1 MKVLLFWL
9 AGWFAQS
16 SAGFNHTPAQFSTL
30 SGDPDSLVTAVN
42 YEANVIT
49 APAALAGFIT
59 KLRELEAGQRS
70 QVRILHIGDSHIQ
83 ADILTGEMRRLL
95 QERFGNAGRGLVF
108 PYRQA
113 GTHGPRDLR
122 TSSNVTWTGRI
133 RTFQQGSP
141 PVGISGMGIRTALP
155 GATLTFS
162 LIGPNA
168 ADNAF
173 DQVTIFRGLGP
184 AEDDWEAEIPVFPA
198 NPSAPIIALKPQW
211 ITHRVQPGE
220 TLYGLSKRYGC
231 TVAALQAGNA
241 LAGTLIS
248 VGQLLQIPQPA
259 GPAMAPAVETSFRN
273 QGRIIGSG
281 TAGAQVLQL
290 TEPSLSIRFRNS
302 TRIAPQGQSTLY
314 GVSLENSQ
322 KTGIL
327 YHMAGVNGTTFYHF
341 NRGEYFLDQIP
352 DLAPDLIIISLG
364 TNESVQQNLKT
375 EDFAAEVSQFLQ
387 RLRTAAPEADL
398 LMTTNPDVLLQ
409 RKYDN
414 PKGAALREVLLE
426 QCVSGEVAGW
436 DLYGVM
442 GGLGSIRQWRKQQL
456 AYIDYIHF
464 TEAGYKLQASLL
476 FQALMQV
483 YATY

>member
-1 MKVLLFWL
+1 MKMLLFWL
-9 AGWFAQS
+9 AWWCAQS
-16 SAGFNHTPAQFSTL
+16 SVVFNRTSEQISISL
-30 SGDPDSLVTAVN
+30 GDPDSLAKVVN

-49 APAALAGFIT
+49 TPAALAGFMT

-83 ADILTGEMRRLL
+83 ADILTGEMRRLM

-113 GTHGPRDLR
+113 DTHGPRDLR
-122 TSSNVTWTGRI
+122 TSSNVNWTGRI

-141 PVGISGMGIRTALP
+141 PVGITGMGIRTGVP
-155 GATLTFS
+155 GAALTFS
-162 LIGPNA
+162 LIGPDA
-168 ADNAF
+168 AANAF
-173 DQVTIFRGLGP
+173 DRVTIFRGSGP
-184 AEDDWEAEIPVFPA
+184 SEDDWEAEIPVFPA
-198 NPSAPIIALKPQW
+198 NPNAPIVALKPQW

-241 LAGTLIS
+241 LGGTLIA
-248 VGQLLQIPQPA
+248 VGQRLQIPQPA
-259 GPAMAPAVETSFRN
+259 GPAMAPTTEASFRN
-273 QGRIIGSG
+273 QGRILGSG

-290 TEPSLSIRFRNS
+290 TESTLSIRFRNS
-302 TRIAPQGQSTLY
+302 TRITPQGQSTLY

-364 TNESVQQNLKT
+364 TNESVQRNLKT

-387 RLRTAAPEADL
+387 RLRTAVPEAAL
-398 LMTTNPDVLLQ
+398 LITTNPDVLLQ

-414 PKGAALREVLLE
+414 PKGAALQEVLLE
-426 QCVSGEVAGW
+426 QCLSGQVAAW
-436 DLYGVM
+436 DLYSVM